1 MAQAPSVSVSGS
13 KLDNRRVLSA
23 LIDLAVVGAGWAV
36 ILAAAGVLG
45 ESASE
50 VGAPLAAVGL
60 GWALYYYFACESGA
74 GQTLGKRV
82 MKIRVVGT
90 DGAPAGMREIALRT
104 LLRLVDGLFL
114 YLVGLIVM
122 LATGERRGRLGDLV
136 ANTMIVSAEEAAPAA
151 APTALAEAREAP
163 RVPIAESGP
172 AFEPDVASPS
182 LKELASDVTAVTE
195 APEREPEP
203 AAQAEEQSVVE
214 DEEQPVVETE
224 EQPVKEADEEAVSEA
239 EEQSVLEADEE
250 QPVAEVDEEPAG
262 QPVAGADEEPV
273 AEAGEEEDTASEAA
287 EPEPVAE
294 VADEPVSGA
303 DEEPVAAAGEE
314 EDTASEPAEP
324 DPAGE
329 EMRVKSVE
337 TVSAIDLVMDEDDE
351 EAVAG
356 PQPKARQS

>member
-1 MAQAPSVSVSGS
+1 MAEAPSVSVSGS

-45 ESASE
+45 ESVSE

-104 LLRLVDGLFL
+104 LLRLVDGLFF

-136 ANTMIVSAEEAAPAA
+136 ANTMIVSADQAAPAT
-151 APTALAEAREAP
+151 APRALAEAP

-172 AFEPDVASPS
+172 AFEPDLASPS

-195 APEREPEP
+195 APGREPEP
-203 AAQAEEQSVVE
+203 AAEAEKP
-214 DEEQPVVETE
+214 PVVEV
-224 EQPVKEADEEAVSEA
+224 EQPAVVEVEEPA
-239 EEQSVLEADEE
+239 L
-250 QPVAEVDEEPAG
+250 AEVDEEPAG
-262 QPVAGADEEPV
+262 EPQEEPV
-273 AEAGEEEDTASEAA
+273 AGAGEEEDTASEAA
-287 EPEPVAE
+287 EPEPVPG
-294 VADEPVSGA
+294 V
-303 DEEPVAAAGEE
+303 DEEPVAGAGEE
-314 EDTASEPAEP
+314 PFPETREAEDTASEAAEP
-324 DPAGE
+324 EPAGE
-329 EMRVKSVE
+329 EVTVKPVE

-356 PQPKARQS
+356 TQPKARQS